1 MKRIVNTTLLLI
13 LMACLAQ
20 SAKGQP
26 SSAQTNVDESL
37 LKSAFDSFVEMPV
50 DPFGRTSK
58 LRNKRFRQQY
68 PEVRDIGEDTLFQWS
83 LKYVETA
90 LRANYGQRTESAK
103 TENYTELK
111 EHWLRLTSE
120 DKLMRRQFADAIGE
134 EYFPEISDSQ
144 DSDVVLNSLRNVSSP
159 CQELMEAY
167 AKALLRGGDRTRQDE
182 LVAFAVEHLGR
193 CPDENC
199 RSEIIQLTIASPQH
213 DLMSKFIAAI
223 CGAGESPLARAILD
237 GLFHDSSSRQ
247 YGLASDQLI
256 ALIRCMPD
264 SDVAR
269 SKHKWSSV
277 VRNQHQLIKLLQSKD
292 LSGAK
297 RAAIATG
304 FEFDR
309 GLTQFAL
316 TSKDPALLDA
326 YLRKA
331 LQPGLRPFPSERDL
345 ESLLLDNRTTEIQ
358 KQLIV
363 AIFAQRSKSG
373 GNIKSWRDRLESL
386 AQSDD
391 ELIARAA
398 QTQLINVVEYLKR
411 MELCRIRDVS
421 ESEDETTKQLNQLHF
436 TIRRLMAKPESERS
450 NSDRDVIMFSN
461 MGIWAFE
468 PKLVNATV
476 ARMYLDYSQSES
488 DLTWPEYLIN
498 QADQLEERSCKLYV
512 LDTDQIVEIGESGPL
527 FGVAACDSSANWMET
542 PGNEP
547 ELNFVSDF
555 LCLLS
560 HNGKAT
566 TIDYYSFRRAW
577 MEYMQ
582 KREAD
587 GLERI
592 KLAQE
597 IETKMSA
604 AILPV
609 E

>member
-1 MKRIVNTTLLLI
+1 M
-13 LMACLAQ
+13 
-20 SAKGQP
+20 
-26 SSAQTNVDESL
+26 
-37 LKSAFDSFVEMPV
+37 
-50 DPFGRTSK
+50 
-58 LRNKRFRQQY
+58 
-68 PEVRDIGEDTLFQWS
+68 
-83 LKYVETA
+83 
-90 LRANYGQRTESAK
+90 
-103 TENYTELK
+103 
-111 EHWLRLTSE
+111 
-120 DKLMRRQFADAIGE
+120 
-134 EYFPEISDSQ
+134 
-144 DSDVVLNSLRNVSSP
+144 
-159 CQELMEAY
+159 
-167 AKALLRGGDRTRQDE
+167 
-182 LVAFAVEHLGR
+182 
-193 CPDENC
+193 
-199 RSEIIQLTIASPQH
+199 
-213 DLMSKFIAAI
+213 
-223 CGAGESPLARAILD
+223 
-237 GLFHDSSSRQ
+237 
-247 YGLASDQLI
+247 
-256 ALIRCMPD
+256 
-264 SDVAR
+264 
-269 SKHKWSSV
+269 
-277 VRNQHQLIKLLQSKD
+277 
-292 LSGAK
+292 
-297 RAAIATG
+297 
-304 FEFDR
+304 
-309 GLTQFAL
+309 
-316 TSKDPALLDA
+316 
-326 YLRKA
+326 
-331 LQPGLRPFPSERDL
+331 
-345 ESLLLDNRTTEIQ
+345 DNRTTETQ

-363 AIFAQRSKSG
+363 AIIAQRSKSG

-398 QTQLINVVEYLKR
+398 QTQLINVDDYLKR

-421 ESEDETTKQLNQLHF
+421 ESEDETTKQLNQLHS

-476 ARMYLDYSQSES
+476 ARMYLDYSKLES

-498 QADQLEERSCKLYV
+498 QADQLEERSCKLYL
-512 LDTDQIVEIGESGPL
+512 LDTDQVVEIGESGPL
-527 FGVAACDSSANWMET
+527 FGLAACDSSANWMET

>member
-1 MKRIVNTTLLLI
+1 MQRIVNTILLLVQ
-13 LMACLAQ
+13 MAYFAQ
-20 SAKGQP
+20 CAKGQP

-37 LKSAFDSFVEMPV
+37 LKGAFDSFVEMPV

-58 LRNKRFRQQY
+58 LRNKRFRQRY
-68 PEVRDIGEDTLFQWS
+68 PGVGDIDEDALFQWS
-83 LKYVETA
+83 LKYKETA
-90 LRANYGQRTESAK
+90 LRTNYEQRTESAK
-103 TENYTELK
+103 TENYAELK
-111 EHWLRLTSE
+111 ANWLRLTSE
-120 DKLMRRQFADAIGE
+120 EKLMRRQFADVIGE

-144 DSDVVLNSLRNVSSP
+144 VSDVPRNSLSIVSSP

-167 AKALLRGGDRTRQDE
+167 AKALLRGGDRTHQDE
-182 LVAFAVEHLGR
+182 LVAVAVGHLGR
-193 CPDENC
+193 CLDVNC
-199 RSEIIQLTIASPQH
+199 RSEIIQMTIASPQH
-213 DLMSKFIAAI
+213 DFMSKFIAAI
-223 CGAGESPLARAILD
+223 CDAGESPLARAILD
-237 GLFHDSSSRQ
+237 GLFDDSSSRQ

-256 ALIRCMPD
+256 AFIRCMPD

-292 LSGAK
+292 LSETK
-297 RAAIATG
+297 RAAIAAG
-304 FEFDR
+304 FEFDK

-316 TSKDPALLDA
+316 TSRDPVLLDA

-345 ESLLLDNRTTEIQ
+345 ESLLFDSRTSEAQ

-363 AIFAQRSKSG
+363 AIIAQRSKSG
-373 GNIKSWRDRLESL
+373 SNIKLWRDRLESL
-386 AQSDD
+386 AQSDN

-398 QTQLINVVEYLKR
+398 QTQLINVDEYLKQ

-421 ESEDETTKQLNQLHF
+421 ESEDETTKQLNQLHS

-468 PKLVNATV
+468 PQLVEATV
-476 ARMYLDYSQSES
+476 ARMYLDYSKLES

-498 QADQLEERSCKLYV
+498 QAYQLEERSCKLCL
-512 LDTDQIVEIGESGPL
+512 LDTDQVVEIGESGPL
-527 FGVAACDSSANWMET
+527 FGLAACDSSASWMET
-542 PGNEP
+542 SGNES

-577 MEYMQ
+577 MEYVQ

-592 KLAQE
+592 ELAQE

-604 AILPV
+604 AILP
-609 E
+609 EE